1 MIESRELTNRMEGG
15 EAPLTDRQSVVL
27 ETVESYYAVTG
38 EPCPVR
44 YLARRLRVH
53 HSTIQSHLEALER
66 KGWLA
71 TSGPAVPRRRQPR

>member
-1 MIESRELTNRMEGG
+1 MQQSKEQPDLMEPVAS
-15 EAPLTDRQSVVL
+15 ELTDRQQVVL
-27 ETVESYYAVTG
+27 ETVEQYYAVTG

-66 KGWLA
+66 KGWLQ
-71 TSGPAVPRRRQPR
+71 TTGPAIPRRRLIP